1 MDGIAFIS
9 ADDFFLLL
17 QGWRESNSRLRVKV
31 LSTALQLSVFCEVL
45 DARDGRVAFWI
56 GQKES
61 KSAADFNVTGCLFGF
76 RDVKASEAGLPEGVE
91 VESAIEAVR
100 DDFALLIMLLKW
112 DDVPEEE

>member
-9 ADDFFLLL
+9 VEDFFLLL
-17 QGWRESNSRLRVKV
+17 QGWRESKSRLRVKF
-31 LSTALQLSVFCEVL
+31 LSPSLKFSAFCELL

-56 GQKES
+56 GHPES

-76 RDVKASEAGLPEGVE
+76 RDVAASEAGLPEGVI

-100 DDFALLIMLLKW
+100 DDFGLLIMLLSS
-112 DDVPEEE
+112 D